1 MNKKNFENFIEKD
14 SILNSLSEEQDK
26 NLNLKEFN
34 FYNYKPNI
42 NTENF
47 NIEKNDYFDIIKN
60 TEKEINKDIKKNI
73 KYFLNLEKNPLN
85 IVPQV
90 NNLDLKRN
98 ISDRLN
104 YLNSKTEEAIYEILN
119 SNIKEK

>member
-14 SILNSLSEEQDK
+14 SILNSLTDEPDK
-26 NLNLKEFN
+26 NLNLKEFH

-60 TEKEINKDIKKNI
+60 TEKEVNKDIKKNI

-85 IVPQV
+85 IIPQV

-119 SNIKEK
+119 SNLKEK

>member
-14 SILNSLSEEQDK
+14 SILNSLTDEPDR
-26 NLNLKEFN
+26 NLNLKEFH

-42 NTENF
+42 NNENF

-60 TEKEINKDIKKNI
+60 TEKEVNKDIKKNI

-85 IVPQV
+85 IIPQV

-119 SNIKEK
+119 SNLKEK

>member
-14 SILNSLSEEQDK
+14 SILNSLNEEPDK
-26 NLNLKEFN
+26 NFNIKEFN
-34 FYNYKPNI
+34 FYNYKPN
-42 NTENF
+42 NKSDNF

-60 TEKEINKDIKKNI
+60 TEKEVNKDIKKNI

>member
-60 TEKEINKDIKKNI
+60 TEKEVNKDIKKNI

-85 IVPQV
+85 IIPQV

-119 SNIKEK
+119 SNLKEK

>member
-14 SILNSLSEEQDK
+14 SILNSLNEEPEK
-26 NLNLKEFN
+26 NFNLKEFN
-34 FYNYKPNI
+34 FYNYKPKNI
-42 NTENF
+42 SENF
-47 NIEKNDYFDIIKN
+47 HIEKNDYFDIIKN
-60 TEKEINKDIKKNI
+60 TEKEVNKDIKKNI

-85 IVPQV
+85 IIPQV

-98 ISDRLN
+98 ISERLN

-119 SNIKEK
+119 SNLK

>member
-14 SILNSLSEEQDK
+14 SILNSLNEEQEK
-26 NLNLKEFN
+26 NLKEFN
-34 FYNYKPNI
+34 FYNYKPKN
-42 NTENF
+42 NSENF
-47 NIEKNDYFDIIKN
+47 HIEKNDYFDIIKN
-60 TEKEINKDIKKNI
+60 TEKEVNKDIKKNI

-85 IVPQV
+85 IIPQV

-119 SNIKEK
+119 SNLKEK